1 MKILIT
7 TDLFRST
14 INGVVTSVLNLE
26 EELTRQGHEVRILT
40 VSDTGKAYQE
50 GNVWYLRSIPS
61 GIYPGVRIPV
71 PGDGTYRR
79 ELTEWMP
86 DIVHSQCEFCTF
98 SYGKRIAE
106 DTGAVFIHT
115 CHTLYEQYTK
125 YVPMG
130 KHLGPAAVAAFMR
143 WRLRPVDRIITP
155 TKKVERTF
163 LSYGVENKTAII
175 PTGIQLEQ
183 FSAPISQEVLSEIRE
198 KCGIAAGVPIVLS
211 LGRLGFEKQV
221 DELLRGWKE
230 AEISNE
236 EAVLLIVGG
245 GPAEASLRKL
255 AAELGFEKQ
264 IYFYGMAEPGMV
276 PIFYRMADL
285 FVCASTSETQGLT
298 YVEALASGLP
308 LVCRRDP
315 CLTGVLEHGKNGYSF
330 RSREEFGSYVKEIL
344 RDGKKREQM
353 RIHSRELAK
362 AFGTEAFGQAVG
374 RLYKEEVRWHEG
386 AFVFEESEAAFPE
399 WNWTGYADA
408 KRLP

>member
-40 VSDTGKAYQE
+40 VSDRGKAYHE

-71 PGDGTYRR
+71 PGDGAYRR

-106 DTGAVFIHT
+106 DTGAIFIHT

-125 YVPMG
+125 YIPMG
-130 KHLGPAAVAAFMR
+130 KYLGSAAVSACMR
-143 WRLRPVDRIITP
+143 WRLHPVDRLIMP

-163 LSYGVENKTAII
+163 KSYGVENKTAII

-183 FSAPISQEVLSEIRE
+183 FSAPISQDILSGIRE
-198 KCGIAAGVPIVLS
+198 ACGIGPDVPIVLS

-221 DELLRGWKE
+221 DELLYSWKE
-230 AEISNE
+230 AGISGE
-236 EAVLLIVGG
+236 DAVLLIVGG
-245 GPAEASLRKL
+245 GPAENSLRNL
-255 AAELGFEKQ
+255 AKELDLEKQ
-264 IYFYGMAEPGMV
+264 VYFYGMAEPKMV
-276 PIFYRMADL
+276 PAFYRLADL

-298 YVEALASGLP
+298 YVEALASRLP

-330 RSREEFGSYVKEIL
+330 RGREEFGSYVKEIL
-344 RDGKKREQM
+344 RDGEKREQM
-353 RIHSRELAK
+353 SAYSRELAK
-362 AFGTEAFGQAVG
+362 AFGTEAFGRSVSS
-374 RLYKEEVRWHEG
+374 LYKKELRAHES
-386 AFVFEESEAAFPE
+386 AFVFEESENAFPE

>member
-40 VSDTGKAYQE
+40 VSDTGKAYRE

-71 PGDGTYRR
+71 PGDGAYRH

-86 DIVHSQCEFCTF
+86 DVVHSQCEFCTF

-106 DTGAVFIHT
+106 DTGAVLIHT

-130 KHLGPAAVAAFMR
+130 KYLGGAAVAACMR
-143 WRLRPVDRIITP
+143 WRLKPVDRIIAP

-163 LSYGVENKTAII
+163 LSYGVQKKTAII
-175 PTGIQLEQ
+175 PTGIRLEE
-183 FSAPISQEVLSEIRE
+183 FTNPVPEELLSKLKEE
-198 KCGIAAGVPIVLS
+198 CGIRPGVKVVLS

-230 AEISNE
+230 AGISNK
-236 EAVLLIVGG
+236 EAMLLIVGG
-245 GPAEASLRKL
+245 GPAEESLRKL
-255 AAELGFEKQ
+255 SGELGILDQ
-264 IYFYGMAEPGMV
+264 IYFYGMADPKIV
-276 PIFYRMADL
+276 PAFYRLADL

-330 RSREEFGSYVKEIL
+330 RSRDEFGSYVKEIL
-344 RDGKKREQM
+344 NKKEKRQEM
-353 RIHSRELAK
+353 SARSRKLAE
-362 AFGTEAFGQAVG
+362 AFGTEAFGRAVDSLYNSSIRDSAREEIQAHLFG
-374 RLYKEEVRWHEG
+374 RRK
-386 AFVFEESEAAFPE
+386 FI
-399 WNWTGYADA
+399 
-408 KRLP
+408 

>member
-14 INGVVTSVLNLE
+14 INGVVASVLNLE

-40 VSDTGKAYQE
+40 VSDTGKAYRE

-71 PGDGTYRR
+71 PGDGAYRR

-86 DIVHSQCEFCTF
+86 DVVHSQCEFCTF

-106 DTGAVFIHT
+106 DTGAVLIHT

-130 KHLGPAAVAAFMR
+130 KYLGSAAVAACMR
-143 WRLRPVDRIITP
+143 WRLKPVDRIIAP

-163 LSYGVENKTAII
+163 LSYGVQKKTAII
-175 PTGIQLEQ
+175 PTGIRLEE
-183 FSAPISQEVLSEIRE
+183 FTNPVPEELLSKLKEE
-198 KCGIAAGVPIVLS
+198 CGIRPGVRVVLS

-230 AEISNE
+230 AGISNK
-236 EAVLLIVGG
+236 EAMLLIVGG
-245 GPAEASLRKL
+245 GPAEESLRKL
-255 AAELGFEKQ
+255 SRELGISEQ
-264 IYFYGMAEPGMV
+264 VYFYGMADPKIV
-276 PIFYRMADL
+276 PAFYRLADL

-330 RSREEFGSYVKEIL
+330 RSRDEFGSYVKEVL
-344 RDGKKREQM
+344 NEKEKRQEM
-353 RIHSRELAK
+353 SAHSRKLAE
-362 AFGTEAFGQAVG
+362 AFGTEAFGRAVDS
-374 RLYKEEVRWHEG
+374 LYNSSIRDSAREEVQAHLFGRRK
-386 AFVFEESEAAFPE
+386 FI
-399 WNWTGYADA
+399 
-408 KRLP
+408 